1 METRSRIIEDM
12 MPQELKFYEFGEG
25 SPKVFFTAGLHGGE
39 ATGIYAAE
47 RIITFLQENPLLKGS
62 VKVLPIGNPAAFRR
76 MQRTS
81 PYDELDLNRSFPGR
95 PDSVPT
101 LALANVIWEE
111 AQDASYIVDLHC
123 CGVYAASYTLAVYE
137 DFEFAKELSTRLAIP
152 RVIKSG
158 GTRGQLFTDACA
170 AGIPAVIIEL
180 PGGGQGG
187 VIDVSAG
194 DECYEALV
202 GLLRQYGMVEGE
214 PNNPEPKFYGPLQPV
229 SCANNGLWM
238 PKLKPGTPVV
248 KGDVIGHLD
257 GVEIV
262 SPVDGTT
269 MMMRPPSY
277 VFKGMP
283 LASVAALERSQ

>member
-1 METRSRIIEDM
+1 MKTRSRIIEDL

-25 SPKVFFTAGLHGGE
+25 TPKVFFTAGLHGGE

-47 RIITFLQENPLLKGS
+47 RIIKFLQENPIIKGS

-123 CGVYAASYTLAVYE
+123 CGVYGASYTLAVYK
-137 DFEFAKELSTRLAIP
+137 DFDFARELAARLAIP
-152 RVIKSG
+152 RVIQSG
-158 GTRGQLFTDACA
+158 GIRGQLFTDACA
-170 AGIPAVIIEL
+170 QGIPAVIIEL

-187 VIDVSAG
+187 VIDVPAG

-202 GLLRQYGMVEGE
+202 GLLRQYGMVQGE
-214 PNNPEPKFYGPLQPV
+214 PNKPAPNFYSPLQPV
-229 SCANNGLWM
+229 SCIKDGLWM
-238 PKLKPGTPVV
+238 PQLKPCTPVS
-248 KGDVIGHLD
+248 KGDVIGTLD
-257 GVEIV
+257 GVEEIGRAHV
-262 SPVDGTT
+262 
-269 MMMRPPSY
+269 
-277 VFKGMP
+277 
-283 LASVAALERSQ
+283 